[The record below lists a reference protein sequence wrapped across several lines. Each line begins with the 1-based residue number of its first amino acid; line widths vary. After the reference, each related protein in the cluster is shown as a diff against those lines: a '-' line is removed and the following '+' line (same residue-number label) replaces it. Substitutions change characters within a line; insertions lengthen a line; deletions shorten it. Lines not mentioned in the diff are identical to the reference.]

1 MRIVALTAER
11 APEIAELAG
20 CQWPYRLPCQDLAEN
35 LQGLDEDGCNFCFGL
50 ENEGRLTGFI
60 LAWVDNS
67 LMEGRAEDVVLVEDV
82 LLQPG
87 SRRYLFHLL
96 RQALKAM
103 RSAGYRGLP
112 VEGTLRQGA
121 QETFTRHPEAMEML
135 GYRMAGSKSYHDEA
149 TDEDLMWVRFEPF
162 EGPHPAESDGDDT
175 SLDLEPPPPVDVTR
189 E

>member
-1 MRIVALTAER
+1 MRIVALTADR
-11 APEIAELAG
+11 APEIEELAG
-20 CQWPYRLPCQDLAEN
+20 CQWPYRLPSQDLAEN

-50 ENEGRLTGFI
+50 ENEGRLTGYI

-82 LLQPG
+82 HLQPG
-87 SRRYLFHLL
+87 FRRYLFHLL

-121 QETFTRHPEAMEML
+121 QETFTRHPEALEML
-135 GYRMAGSKSYHDEA
+135 GYHLAGSKSYHDEA
-149 TDEDLMWVRFEPF
+149 TGEDLMWVRFEPA
-162 EGPHPAESDGDDT
+162 EGPQPALNDDEVV
-175 SLDLEPPPPVDVTR
+175 DQMFEPEPPPP
-189 E
+189 

>member
-1 MRIVALTAER
+1 MRIVALTADR

-20 CQWPYRLPCQDLAEN
+20 CQWPYRLPCQDLMEN

-50 ENEGRLTGFI
+50 EHEGKLTGYI

-96 RQALKAM
+96 RRALNAM

-135 GYRMAGSKSYHDEA
+135 GYRMAETKSYHDEA
-149 TDEDLMWVRFEPF
+149 TGEDLTWVRFEPF
-162 EGPHPAESDGDDT
+162 EGPPISNDGDDAAI
-175 SLDLEPPPPVDVTR
+175 DLEDEPPPPP
-189 E
+189 